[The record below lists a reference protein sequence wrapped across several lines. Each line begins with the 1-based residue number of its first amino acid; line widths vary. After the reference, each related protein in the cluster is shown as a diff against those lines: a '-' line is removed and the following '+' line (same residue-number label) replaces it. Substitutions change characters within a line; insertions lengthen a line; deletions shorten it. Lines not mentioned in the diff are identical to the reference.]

1 MTEMNA
7 ISMPEN
13 GGERILT
20 EEPTVLVCAGEGGIE
35 MGKEV
40 RRLAAREGVA
50 DRVKTI
56 AINTGSGKFAGLDPE
71 VAKINL
77 KTPDRRFHGHDKEV
91 RHYLD
96 AGVTIEGGRGS
107 DRDRPVGRYHFD
119 NPEYVTDKIES
130 TLRTTITEFV
140 KRFENDPDVN
150 GVDAVNVFQLV
161 GAGGG
166 TGSGITPLLTGCLDG
181 LLDELND
188 EVHPGFEQWLIT
200 SLASEARSDSDVKWH
215 YVGNSLAL
223 LDELRALTGYDGD
236 VSYPIRIPVYS
247 ASDGANDVPSA
258 YVVDD
263 NPFSGVFLLRY
274 DQDKANDDEYRA
286 GATRTAART
295 VLEWMRKGER
305 GVPDI
310 ENEVN
315 DLDHTFYEVRGA
327 TFETPA
333 QYVEELLEAN
343 EELEA
348 ARERETERTG
358 EQADLRAA
366 IEAIKVVLDARS
378 VVTATELVSPDT
390 DAGEDQRCAPSHVRS
405 AFDRAQQ
412 IAGNISPS
420 NVRMED
426 VEAKR
431 RDYSE
436 RLGQAFH
443 DRIDDET
450 VEEAVFMAAMLKQ
463 TESALVDHRFNAV
476 VTEFVTANED
486 RITEFDPA
494 FDPGADPKD
503 QYLQT
508 IKPLLND
515 RIDDFTAEVD
525 SFGLT
530 DRISDRESYKRATRK
545 LENTKKTLQTMQG
558 ALSERDR
565 LAQLIED
572 LESSLGDA
580 LADLEA
586 EYERLE
592 SRHAEAASEHTRASQ
607 EREAAADTVDRV
619 LRKLQ
624 EGPLGR
630 FVSIPVAGGTELT
643 ADLFE
648 DKSAGEGRA
657 PGIAKLIDSGVVDRG
672 DVVDRIRQ
680 TLRDHEET
688 VIGPTLETRGAKRTH
703 IRGSVRVFCTEG
715 LEELVWA
722 ESPSGTAPS
731 SLADNEFPG
740 GSSVVRSEDPHRI
753 GLLAVYGGLDLD
765 NFDHGALRESL
776 SRGRPEWNGE
786 AVPLED
792 CYAYPELLPPE
803 HPMSMQSQIEQVD
816 VESWGDLD
824 D

>member
-1 MTEMNA
+1 MTETNT
-7 ISMPEN
+7 ISLPEN
-13 GGERILT
+13 GGEQVLT

-56 AINTGSGKFAGLDPE
+56 AINTGSGKFTGLGSE

-77 KTPDRRFHGHDKEV
+77 KTPDRRFHEHDKAV
-91 RHYLD
+91 RHYLNPD
-96 AGVTIEGGRGS
+96 LTIEGGLGS
-107 DRDRPVGRYHFD
+107 TRDRAIGRYHFD

-140 KRFENDPDVN
+140 ERFENDPDVN

-166 TGSGITPLLTGCLDG
+166 TGSGITPLLTGCLDE

-200 SLASEARSDSDVKWH
+200 SLASEARSDSNVKWH

-223 LDELRALTGYDGD
+223 LDELRVLTGYDD
-236 VSYPIRIPVYS
+236 ISYPIRIPVYS
-247 ASDGANDVPSA
+247 ANDGANDVPST
-258 YVVDD
+258 YEIDD

-274 DQDKANDDEYRA
+274 DQDKADDDDYRA

-295 VLEWMRKGER
+295 VLDWMRKGER
-305 GVPDI
+305 GAPDI

-315 DLDHTFYEVRGA
+315 DLDNTFYEIRGA
-327 TFETPA
+327 TFKTPA
-333 QYVEELLEAN
+333 EYVEELLNAN

-348 ARERETERTG
+348 ARKREAERTG
-358 EQADLRAA
+358 ELADLRAA
-366 IEAIKVVLDARS
+366 IETLNVVLDARN
-378 VVTATELVSPDT
+378 VVGKELVSPGT
-390 DAGEDQRCAPSHVRS
+390 NAEEGQRCAPSNIRT
-405 AFDRAQQ
+405 AFDRARQ

-436 RLGQAFH
+436 RLSQSFH
-443 DRIDDET
+443 DRLDDES
-450 VEEAVFMAAMLKQ
+450 VEQAVFMAAMLERA
-463 TESALVDHRFNAV
+463 ESALNDHRFNAV
-476 VTEFVTANED
+476 ITEFVTANED
-486 RITEFDPA
+486 EITEFDPA
-494 FDPGADPKD
+494 FDPGTNPKE

-508 IKPLLND
+508 VKPLLNE
-515 RIDDFTAEVD
+515 RIDDFATEVD

-530 DRISDRESYKRATRK
+530 DRISDRESYKRATQK
-545 LENTKKTLQTMQG
+545 LENTKATLRNMQG

-565 LAQLIED
+565 LAKLVND
-572 LESSLGDA
+572 LESELENL
-580 LADLEA
+580 LADLED
-586 EYERLE
+586 EYEQLDA
-592 SRHAEAASEHTRASQ
+592 RHAKVMSERTRASQ
-607 EREAAADTVDRV
+607 ERKAAAETVDRV

-630 FVSIPVAGGTELT
+630 FVSIPVAGGAELT
-643 ADLFE
+643 PDLLE
-648 DKSAGEGRA
+648 AENGDRT
-657 PGIAKLIDSGVVDRG
+657 PGIAELIDDGIVDRS

-688 VIGPTLETRGAKRTH
+688 VIGPALETRGTERTH
-703 IRGSVRVFCTEG
+703 VRGSIRVFCTEQ
-715 LEELVWA
+715 LAELVW
-722 ESPSGTAPS
+722 EDSPNGTTPS
-731 SLADNEFPG
+731 SLADNEFPDG
-740 GSSVVRSEDPHRI
+740 GSVVRSEDPHRI

-786 AVPLED
+786 SVPLED
-792 CYAYPELLPPE
+792 CYAYPEILPPE
-803 HPMSMQSQIEQVD
+803 HPMSMQSRVDQID
-816 VESWGDLD
+816 VETLGDFD

>member
-1 MTEMNA
+1 MTETNA

-13 GGERILT
+13 GAEQVLT

-40 RRLAAREGVA
+40 RELAAREGVA

-56 AINTGSGKFAGLDPE
+56 AINTGSGKFTGLAPE

-77 KTPDRRFHGHDKEV
+77 KTPDRRFHEHDKEV

-96 AGVTIEGGRGS
+96 AGLTIEGGRGS

-130 TLRTTITEFV
+130 TLRTTITGFV
-140 KRFENDPDVN
+140 ERFENDPDVD
-150 GVDAVNVFQLV
+150 GIDAVNVFQLV

-166 TGSGITPLLTGCLDG
+166 TGSGITPLLTGCLDE

-200 SLASEARSDSDVKWH
+200 SLASEARSDSNVQWH

-236 VSYPIRIPVYS
+236 VTYPIRIPVYS

-258 YVVDD
+258 YEIDD

-274 DQDKANDDEYRA
+274 DQDKADTEAYRD

-315 DLDHTFYEVRGA
+315 DLDHTFYEIRGA

-333 QYVEELLEAN
+333 QYVEELLDAN

-348 ARERETERTG
+348 AQTRETRRTS

-366 IEAIKVVLDARS
+366 IEAADIVLDSRS
-378 VVTATELVSPDT
+378 IVDGKELVSPDT
-390 DAGEDQRCAPSHVRS
+390 DVEETQRCAPSEIRT
-405 AFDRAQQ
+405 AFDRARQV
-412 IAGNISPS
+412 AGNISPT

-426 VEAKR
+426 VESKR

-436 RLGQAFH
+436 RLSQTFH
-443 DRIDDET
+443 DHLDDET
-450 VEEAVFMAAMLKQ
+450 VEKAVFMAAILDRA
-463 TESALVDHRFNAV
+463 ESALDDHRFNAV
-476 VTEFVTANED
+476 ITEFVTSNED
-486 RITEFDPA
+486 EISSFDPA
-494 FDPGADPKD
+494 FDPSADPKE

-508 IKPLLND
+508 IKPMLND
-515 RIDDFTAEVD
+515 RIDDFAAEVD
-525 SFGLT
+525 SFGLK

-545 LENTKKTLQTMQG
+545 LENAKGTLRAMQG
-558 ALSERDR
+558 SLSERDR
-565 LAQLIED
+565 LAQLVED
-572 LESSLGDA
+572 LESALDDT
-580 LADLEA
+580 LADLES
-586 EYERLE
+586 EYQRLE
-592 SRHAEAASEHTRASQ
+592 ARHAEVLSERTRASQ
-607 EREAAADTVDRV
+607 KREAAADTVDRI
-619 LRKLQ
+619 LRTLQ

-643 ADLFE
+643 QDLFE
-648 DKSAGEGRA
+648 DGGAETET
-657 PGIAKLIDSGVVDRG
+657 PGIAELIDTGVVNRG

-688 VIGPTLETRGAKRTH
+688 VIGPALETRGAQRTH
-703 IRGSVRVFCTEG
+703 VRGSVRVFCTEE
-715 LEELVWA
+715 LEDLVWTG
-722 ESPSGTAPS
+722 SPSGTPPAE
-731 SLADNEFPG
+731 LADNEFPEG
-740 GSSVVRSEDPHRI
+740 GSVVRSEDPHRI

-765 NFDHGALRESL
+765 NFDYGALRESL
-776 SRGRPEWNGE
+776 SQGRPEWNGE
-786 AVPLED
+786 TVPLQD
-792 CYAYPELLPPE
+792 CYAYPEILPSE
-803 HPMSMQSQIEQVD
+803 HPMSMQSRVEQID
-816 VESWGDLD
+816 VEAWGDLD